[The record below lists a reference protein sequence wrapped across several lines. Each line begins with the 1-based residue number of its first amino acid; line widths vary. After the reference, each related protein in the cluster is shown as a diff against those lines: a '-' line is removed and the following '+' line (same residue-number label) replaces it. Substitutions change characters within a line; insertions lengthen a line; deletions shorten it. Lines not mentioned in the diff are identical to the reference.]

1 MKGNVN
7 VEGRVKRTAM
17 MVLWPSFL
25 TAVLAEGFFFSL
37 FEPETLAQAGDATL
51 SPTAVYSIG
60 FLLFWSLCALT
71 SLITCYLQAVPGSDN
86 PPF

>member
-1 MKGNVN
+1 MKGS
-7 VEGRVKRTAM
+7 VKRTAM

-37 FEPETLAQAGDATL
+37 FEPEMLQAGEASL
-51 SPTAVYSIG
+51 SSTAIYSIG

-71 SLITCYLQAVPGSDN
+71 SLITCYLQEVPAADN

>member
-1 MKGNVN
+1 MKG
-7 VEGRVKRTAM
+7 GVKRTAM

-37 FEPETLAQAGDATL
+37 FEPETLVQAGDAVL
-51 SPTAVYSIG
+51 SPLAVYSIG

-71 SLITCYLQAVPGSDN
+71 SLITCYLQTVPEADN